1 MGHLTETELKPFQF
15 ITRVD
20 PSAPLI
26 NKGTLAYCV
35 KRLNKKLKMRPETE
49 QEIIAF
55 IKLKTIRD
63 ELRKLKNEL

>member
-1 MGHLTETELKPFQF
+1 METFQF

-26 NKGTLAYCV
+26 KPGTLAYCV
-35 KRLNKKLKMRPETE
+35 KRLNKKLKMKPVTE
-49 QEIIAF
+49 DEIIKF

-63 ELRKLKNEL
+63 ELMDLKNNL